1 MDKKMINIISQLVKN
16 GKTEI
21 EISDEL
27 NDDYN
32 LVIKINN
39 KL

>member
-1 MDKKMINIISQLVKN
+1 MIDIISQLIKN

-21 EISDEL
+21 EINDEL

-32 LVIKINN
+32 LVVKINN